1 MIHFWDGGRKT
12 GNREAIT
19 VKKKKFK
26 ELICGKEKTF
36 TLRRDARISSNKL
49 NIK

>member
-1 MIHFWDGGRKT
+1 MIHFWDGGRKI
-12 GNREAIT
+12 GNREAII
-19 VKKKKFK
+19 VKKFK